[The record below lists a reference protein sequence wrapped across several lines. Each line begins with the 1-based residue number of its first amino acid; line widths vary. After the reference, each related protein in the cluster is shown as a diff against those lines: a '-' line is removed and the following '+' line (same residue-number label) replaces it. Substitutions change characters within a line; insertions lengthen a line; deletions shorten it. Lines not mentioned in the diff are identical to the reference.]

1 MMLVSASAPGTN
13 GKPPPQ
19 ASYPAVYVVTLNSSA
34 HTASVR
40 GLFGDEA
47 SATGANSGATSTT
60 TLALTD
66 PDGNGVV
73 PSNAQRFANQFMLV
87 SQGDYEQIFVNG
99 TSGQQLSVLKLS
111 QSIDE
116 AAWAPSSSGALYVT
130 EGGGDLIF
138 KITGPFKA
146 GSEFAAVTP
155 CDGSKAPASCP
166 APGFS
171 NPYLGQVDQSTGTV
185 TTFAGGGSI
194 QPSGLLFVP

>member
-1 MMLVSASAPGTN
+1 
-13 GKPPPQ
+13 
-19 ASYPAVYVVTLNSSA
+19 
-34 HTASVR
+34 
-40 GLFGDEA
+40 
-47 SATGANSGATSTT
+47 
-60 TLALTD
+60 LALTD